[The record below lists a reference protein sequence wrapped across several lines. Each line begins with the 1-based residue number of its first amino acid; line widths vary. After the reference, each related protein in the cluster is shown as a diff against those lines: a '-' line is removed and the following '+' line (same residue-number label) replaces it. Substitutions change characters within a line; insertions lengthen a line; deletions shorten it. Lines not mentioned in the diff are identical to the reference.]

1 MCRPVVYQHIEDV
14 MLTFVLFSAG
24 QEQPSQSTAA
34 EAEQEADDM
43 PPIQN
48 TLDSQTAPEEAA
60 AAGAGPGS
68 ALAPAPAGPASSTP
82 QLPQQSLVEKLNEA
96 AEEEPVFTKAVGT
109 EDGSIAFVT
118 EPGLAEGIQT
128 SADAAAASAG
138 LEAAIDP
145 AGTAGMQSPAGTAGM
160 HSSADRAAE
169 LDRAGGESPADKH
182 VAQPSA
188 KRRSSRAEGLVRES
202 SVKRS
207 SSRLS
212 AEKKKKGSG
221 DKENTKGPPAEEASH
236 MAEKEP
242 HSRVA
247 EAKGVTPS
255 QVLTG
260 GKKKTGEQGKRDALI
275 GRCIKKDFETDDGL
289 KTYTG
294 WIIGKHESKN
304 W

>member
-1 MCRPVVYQHIEDV
+1 
-14 MLTFVLFSAG
+14 MLLCAG

-34 EAEQEADDM
+34 EADDM

-48 TLDSQTAPEEAA
+48 TLDSQPAPEEAA

-96 AEEEPVFTKAVGT
+96 AEEEAMITKAVGT

-118 EPGLAEGIQT
+118 EPGMAEGIQT

-138 LEAAIDP
+138 LEATINP
-145 AGTAGMQSPAGTAGM
+145 VSPAGTAAM
-160 HSSADRAAE
+160 QSSAGTAGLQSSAGRAAE
-169 LDRAGGESPADKH
+169 LDRAGGESPADKRA
-182 VAQPSA
+182 AQPSA
-188 KRRSSRAEGLVRES
+188 KRRSSRAEGAVGES
-202 SVKRS
+202 GVNRS

-221 DKENTKGPPAEEASH
+221 GKENTKGPPAEEASH

-247 EAKGVTPS
+247 EAKGVTHS

-260 GKKKTGEQGKRDALI
+260 GKKKTGDQSKRDPLI
-275 GRCIKKDFETDDGL
+275 GRCVKKDFETDAGL